1 MGRWLP
7 KEEREKRDK
16 KIIELYQQGVS
27 YQAIFLRFGV
37 NVNDLL
43 KRRGMEFNRR
53 SNNGTAK

>member
-37 NVNDLL
+37 NVGDLL
-43 KRRGMEFNRR
+43 KRRGMEVNRR
-53 SNNGTAK
+53 SK